1 MSDLSYTGK
10 KWVWPE
16 MKSHPQPTP
25 LAPWL
30 MTILGSRGI
39 QTEDIPEYLDKSLK
53 TLHDPRLMADME
65 PAVSRLCE
73 AITSGEPITVYG
85 DYDVDGVCST
95 TVLVEFLRQVGAV
108 VSFYIPDRRA
118 EGYGLNVDAVLN
130 IATQSKVLITTDCG
144 ITAYDEVCAANEA
157 GLDVIIVDHHQ
168 VPEAMPPA
176 VACLNP
182 HRPDCNYPFK
192 ELCAAGVAF
201 ILVAGL
207 RRELRDR
214 DFFKDGREPDVRT
227 LLDIVAVATV
237 ADMVPICGNNRALVF
252 AGLRQMSHAA
262 RPGLK
267 ALMKVSDVEADR
279 ICASDLGFKIGP
291 RINARGRLDH
301 AGAAV
306 DLMLTHDIKQAE
318 ALAQALDDANQN
330 RRQIEQAAVESA
342 IDAVENEGYLNY
354 AALVIYHPQWHPGVL
369 GLVASRLVRRFHRP
383 TIVIGEGGK
392 GSARSIPG
400 FDIYS
405 GIETAAH
412 HLERFGGHKAAAG
425 LTIAEDNI
433 EGFRRDFIGVVQS
446 SIGAPPYIPVLQP
459 DLEMDAETLELQ
471 MVDELAALGPFGQ
484 KNPEPLLVSR
494 GVSIRD
500 RRIVGKDHLKLNLG
514 ERGID
519 AIAFGFGP
527 YMNKMPEK
535 IDVAYRIERNVF
547 RGRENLQLMVE
558 DIRPHETQPPE
569 TEVVLDSI

>member
-1 MSDLSYTGK
+1 MSHLSFSGK
-10 KWVWPE
+10 KWVLPE
-16 MKSHPQPTP
+16 QPMLDDEAP

-30 MTILGSRGI
+30 MAILNSRGI
-39 QTEDIPEYLDKSLK
+39 HADDIPQYLDKSLK
-53 TLHDPRLMADME
+53 TLHDPSLMADMDK
-65 PAVSRLCE
+65 AVERLYD
-73 AITSGEPITVYG
+73 AIIKSESIMVYG

-95 TVLVEFLRQVGAV
+95 TVLVEFLRQVGAQV
-108 VSFYIPDRRA
+108 NFYIPDRRA
-118 EGYGLNVDAVLN
+118 EGYGLNKDAVLN
-130 IATQSKVLITTDCG
+130 IASQAQVLVTTDCG
-144 ITAYDEVCAANEA
+144 ITAYDEVCAANDA

-201 ILVAGL
+201 ILIAGL

-214 DFFKDGREPDVRT
+214 GHFKNNPEPDVRT

-237 ADMVPICGNNRALVF
+237 ADMVPIRGNNRALVF
-252 AGLRQMSHAA
+252 AGLRQMAHAP
-262 RPGLK
+262 RLGLK
-267 ALMKVSDVEADR
+267 ALMDVSKVEAER
-279 ICASDLGFKIGP
+279 VCASDLGFRIGP
-291 RINARGRLDH
+291 RINARGRLGH

-306 DLMLTHDIKQAE
+306 DLMLTHDNEQANS
-318 ALAQALDDANQN
+318 LAQALDEANQN
-330 RRQIEQAAVESA
+330 RRQIEQEAVESA
-342 IDAVENEGYLNY
+342 IDAVEHEGYLNY
-354 AALVIYHPQWHPGVL
+354 AALVIYHPHWHPGVL
-369 GLVASRLVRRFHRP
+369 GLVASRLVAKFNRP

-392 GSARSIPG
+392 GSARSING
-400 FDIYS
+400 FDIHE

-425 LTIAEDNI
+425 LTIAEENI
-433 EGFRRDFIGVVQS
+433 EGFRRDFIAIVQAS
-446 SIGAPPYIPVLQP
+446 MGSPPYIPLLQP
-459 DLEMDAETLELQ
+459 DFEMDAETLELN
-471 MVDELAALGPFGQ
+471 MVDELNHLGPFGQ

-500 RRIVGKDHLKLNLG
+500 KRIVGKDHLKLNLG
-514 ERGID
+514 DRGID

-558 DIRPHETQPPE
+558 DIRAHQPPE
-569 TEVVLDSI
+569 LQTHFDN